1 MTKSL
6 TSAQVSES
14 RLHSSFLLA
23 PAEGE
28 QLVGYEPGQ
37 YLSLRLD
44 IPGTE
49 HSHARN
55 YSLSDEPATDPVTR
69 PGCGDN
75 TDSWCIERPG
85 RVPHH
90 RQAGGGGR
98 RVQTPARHRPARGHI
113 RYTQYL
119 HYLQSIYNISTL
131 STLSAEAGVP
141 CGDFVLQPGPGPAV
155 FLGAGVGITPLLS
168 MMKVSARRGNKVT
181 SEPPRSTVVLSCSVM
196 FRTR

>member
-1 MTKSL
+1 M

-55 YSLSDEPATDPVTR
+55 YSLSDAPDTDPVTL
-69 PGCGDN
+69 
-75 TDSWCIERPG
+75 
-85 RVPHH
+85 
-90 RQAGGGGR
+90 
-98 RVQTPARHRPARGHI
+98 
-113 RYTQYL
+113 YL
-119 HYLQSIYNISTL
+119 HPPCSQRLLELVNGQADKHPKHPFGIVSFNGPL
-131 STLSAEAGVP
+131 ESAFTKETGLP
-141 CGDFVLQPGPGPAV
+141 FC
-155 FLGAGVGITPLLS
+155 
-168 MMKVSARRGNKVT
+168 
-181 SEPPRSTVVLSCSVM
+181 
-196 FRTR
+196 

>member
-1 MTKSL
+1 M

-55 YSLSDEPATDPVTR
+55 YSLSDAPDTDPVTL
-69 PGCGDN
+69 
-75 TDSWCIERPG
+75 
-85 RVPHH
+85 
-90 RQAGGGGR
+90 
-98 RVQTPARHRPARGHI
+98 
-113 RYTQYL
+113 YL
-119 HYLQSIYNISTL
+119 HP
-131 STLSAEAGVP
+131 P
-141 CGDFVLQPGPGPAV
+141 CSQL
-155 FLGAGVGITPLLS
+155 
-168 MMKVSARRGNKVT
+168 
-181 SEPPRSTVVLSCSVM
+181 
-196 FRTR
+196 